1 MRDGDDRFSSSPS
14 LLRVRC
20 GYGFPFL
27 PSPARRGRVGW
38 GHGFTLIEVM
48 VALVVVSLGML
59 GVIQAVGQ
67 TASNSSYLRDKTLAH
82 WIAMNKLTEVRLQKS
97 APAIDKSSDEVEMG
111 GRDWRWTMNVT
122 QTPVETIRR
131 IDISVRQEGM
141 DEKSSLASVT
151 GFYGT
156 AIAPPGSTLIDW
168 QGTSQGAPGREQG
181 EEDTGGEEQPGP
193 GENPDLEEP
202 PIDPQPQIPE
212 PEPETEE

>member
-1 MRDGDDRFSSSPS
+1 MCGGKGCGGKGRDAKG
-14 LLRVRC
+14 
-20 GYGFPFL
+20 
-27 PSPARRGRVGW
+27 
-38 GHGFTLIEVM
+38 GFTLIEVM

-82 WIAMNKLTEVRLQKS
+82 WVAMNKLTEVRLQKS

-131 IDISVRQEGM
+131 IDISVRE
-141 DEKSSLASVT
+141 ESAPENSSLASVT

-156 AIAPPGSTLIDW
+156 AIAPPGTILID
-168 QGTSQGAPGREQG
+168 
-181 EEDTGGEEQPGP
+181 
-193 GENPDLEEP
+193 
-202 PIDPQPQIPE
+202 
-212 PEPETEE
+212 